1 MTDITVD
8 LDARRGRH
16 TVTIRGAR
24 TDYWQYSAAPVGAQ
38 ITPTQAPRTLL
49 VVHGFRGDHH
59 GLERVVQELPG
70 VQVIMPDLPGF
81 GTSAPLTD
89 APHDVPSYGRFI
101 ADLMS
106 ALKLGPDTV
115 LLGHSFG
122 SIVASHFVAEHPGRV
137 SELILINPIAA
148 PALEGPKGIASKLAE
163 FYYLASA
170 RLPARAGNALLR
182 SKTIVHLMSVTMAKT
197 KDKALLRFIHQ
208 QHHAYFSLFADRDML
223 LESFR
228 ASVGGTVRQVA
239 SQLTLPVLLI
249 AGAQD
254 EIATLPTQHKLMA
267 LLPHGQLVV
276 ILGVGHL
283 IHYETPGPAA
293 AAITG
298 FLAEHPAAARTPA
311 AQQSAAEDAQSR
323 IPKSEDTEGEGTE
336 GEGTA

>member
-1 MTDITVD
+1 M
-8 LDARRGRH
+8 
-16 TVTIRGAR
+16 TIRGAEIE
-24 TDYWQYSAAPVGAQ
+24 YWEYSAAPAAPGA
-38 ITPTQAPRTLL
+38 RTLL

-59 GLERVVQELPG
+59 GLERVVEALPG
-70 VQVIMPDLPGF
+70 LRVIMPDLPGF

-89 APHDVPSYGRFI
+89 APHDVPSYNRFL
-101 ADLMS
+101 ADLM
-106 ALKLGPDTV
+106 AGLQLGPDTV

-122 SIVASHFVAEHPGRV
+122 SIVASHFVAEHPGSV

-148 PALEGPKGIASKLAE
+148 PALEGPKGILSKLAE
-163 FYYLASA
+163 SYYLASA

-182 SKTIVHLMSVTMAKT
+182 SKTIVHLMSITMAKT

-208 QHHAYFSLFADRDML
+208 QHYSYFSLFADRGML

-254 EIATLPTQHKLMA
+254 EIATLPTQHKLMT
-267 LLPHGQLVV
+267 LLPDGQLVV
-276 ILGVGHL
+276 IPGVGHL
-283 IHYETPGPAA
+283 IHYETPVPAA

-298 FLAEHPAAARTPA
+298 FLAAHPIA
-311 AQQSAAEDAQSR
+311 
-323 IPKSEDTEGEGTE
+323 GGTE
-336 GEGTA
+336 